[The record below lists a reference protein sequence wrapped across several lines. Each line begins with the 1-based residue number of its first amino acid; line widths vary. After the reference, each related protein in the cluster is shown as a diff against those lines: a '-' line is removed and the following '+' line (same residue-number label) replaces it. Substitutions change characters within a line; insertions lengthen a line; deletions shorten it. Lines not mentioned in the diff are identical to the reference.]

1 MRNRGGILFEALRY
15 IGLSVMMAV
24 SLYGFFFMIMNS
36 FKTEAQMTINYW
48 LPEWKNP
55 AWENYEFGWK
65 AVSPYIWNSIY
76 IGLLTV
82 AGTLLV
88 GVISAYIFARFRF
101 RGKETLYIAVISLMM
116 IPGILTFIP
125 SFIIVQKLGLLN
137 SPLALII
144 PGIAGGQVM
153 AVFLLRSFFEQISRE
168 LLEAARVDGA
178 TEGGILLRIVLP
190 LAIPM
195 VMTISILTLLG
206 SWNSYIWPLVTIS
219 DQAYWTLPLGIAN
232 ISSGYDVK
240 RTQMYAAYTVASLP
254 LMAVFLFTMRYFI
267 EGLSSGSVKG

>member
-1 MRNRGGILFEALRY
+1 LFEALRY
-15 IGLSVMMAV
+15 IGLSVMMAF
-24 SLYGFFFMIMNS
+24 SLYGLFFMVMNS
-36 FKTEAQMTINYW
+36 LKTEAQMTINYW

-82 AGTLLV
+82 AGTLLI